1 VRLCKKA
8 TNIIMGVPGV
18 PAMLTDKFC
27 GCIDLDQGL
36 KFLSIIYAVFW
47 VFYASVELI
56 TDWTYVDMLH
66 ILLPDEI
73 SHYVAAGWCVISA
86 ICYILVI
93 IGIQINNRSL
103 LLPGVLVS
111 LGNIVICLLQALL
124 DAITIIGIFGAIG
137 GAIYAVFL
145 AYYTVCLKALYDKM
159 GDSAPPPA
167 PMECQEQQFDQ
178 V

>member
-1 VRLCKKA
+1 
-8 TNIIMGVPGV
+8 MGVPGV
-18 PAMLTDKFC
+18 PAMFTDKFC
-27 GCIDLDQGL
+27 GCIDLDVGVRI
-36 KFLSIIYAVFW
+36 LSIVYAVFW

-66 ILLPDEI
+66 ILLPDEV

-93 IGIQINNRSL
+93 VGIQINNRSL
-103 LLPGVLVS
+103 LLPAVLAS

-124 DAITIIGIFGAIG
+124 DAITIIGIFGAVG
-137 GAIYAVFL
+137 GAIYALIL

-159 GDSAPPPA
+159 EGSAPPP